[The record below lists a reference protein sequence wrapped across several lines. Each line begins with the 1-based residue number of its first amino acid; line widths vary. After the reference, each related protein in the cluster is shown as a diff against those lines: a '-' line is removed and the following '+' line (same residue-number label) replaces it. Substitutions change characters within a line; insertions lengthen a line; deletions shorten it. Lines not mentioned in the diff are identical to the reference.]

1 MACELKCAVSQLTLL
16 MLQEAHVVLE
26 VLKFNNGV
34 PNQIHALSL
43 CEGASSQLR
52 IRTI

>member
-1 MACELKCAVSQLTLL
+1 MACELECTVSQLTLL

-26 VLKFNNGV
+26 VLKFNNSV
-34 PNQIHALSL
+34 PNHIHALSL

-52 IRTI
+52 IRTV

>member
-1 MACELKCAVSQLTLL
+1 MACELNLL
-16 MLQEAHVVLE
+16 MLQEAHIVLD
-26 VLKFNNGV
+26 VLKFNNSV

-43 CEGASSQLR
+43 CKGAPSQLR